1 MVGQSDKEEEC
12 GEHKKSDTEELV
24 CRVHEATAHKES
36 FVKVYTLKD
45 IPLIKSTKTRSAN
58 GKKASKIDNFRQAIS
73 EFPFLFEFDFIRH
86 GFNRLVLESDRFNQL
101 LVQYGVECLG
111 ASNLRDFPNVFETRK
126 ALAHEVEVFIDK
138 DLGTYHSADRHI
150 IATQMHDDTGAGTC
164 TEIVN
169 NIEAVQDYIRG
180 AQTDKTTRST

>member
-1 MVGQSDKEEEC
+1 M
-12 GEHKKSDTEELV
+12 
-24 CRVHEATAHKES
+24 
-36 FVKVYTLKD
+36 KVYTLKE
-45 IPLIKSTKTRSAN
+45 IPLIPGTKTQSAN

-73 EFPFLFEFDFIRH
+73 EFPFLFEFDFTRQ

-101 LVQYGVECLG
+101 LFQYGVECLG

-138 DLGTYHSADRHI
+138 ELGTYHSVDRPI
-150 IATQMHDDTGAGTC
+150 IATQMHDVTGAGTC

-180 AQTDKTTRST
+180 AT

>member
-12 GEHKKSDTEELV
+12 GEHKKSDSEELV

-45 IPLIKSTKTRSAN
+45 LHLIPRTKTQSAN

-73 EFPFLFEFDFIRH
+73 EFPFLFEFNVTRQ
-86 GFNRLVLESDRFNQL
+86 GFNRLVLESDRFK

-126 ALAHEVEVFIDK
+126 A
-138 DLGTYHSADRHI
+138 
-150 IATQMHDDTGAGTC
+150 
-164 TEIVN
+164 
-169 NIEAVQDYIRG
+169 
-180 AQTDKTTRST
+180 